1 MYGKKTISQSLL
13 DAVNSVTQQ
22 DVQQEGW
29 DDMMKSVKDKSG
41 PQPNGGSG
49 IKQGTRYGGGKQ
61 KDDEREKETER
72 LEKKKTKSESME
84 FKDRLIESL
93 KGKQKKI
100 DKNHNNKIDA
110 QDFAILRAQKNEEVG
125 VLDEGKMDRMSL
137 THLWHAHATHSYHA
151 DQGYG
156 HGSGS
161 MERNQH
167 AATAIENH
175 VRKHHGNKVAD
186 DMVHHS
192 DLHVSDAEYAGA
204 EDSKRIHKEA
214 EKLRKK
220 HGIEGDL
227 YGHHTESVKESLEEA
242 EETKS
247 LTVDTLAGPKKA
259 PKGFQKDNEHV
270 SAKVPLK
277 TEEAHEDAKEDE
289 KLDKAIL
296 RKMVKKSALK
306 NEETLEER
314 DEGKPGKMFKVIAA
328 KAAKEYGSQEA
339 GNRVAGEIRKK
350 VLAKEDKRPES
361 DTVPF
366 VTDEPQSPK
375 ERLRSAL
382 GKVKTE
388 MKKSW

>member
-1 MYGKKTISQSLL
+1 MYGQKSISQSLL
-13 DAVNSVTQQ
+13 DAVNSITQQ
-22 DVQQEGW
+22 DIQQEGW
-29 DDMMKSVKDKSG
+29 KEMMKDVKDKAG

-49 IKQGTRYGGGKQ
+49 VKQGTRYGGGKQ

-100 DKNHNNKIDA
+100 DKNHNGKIDA
-110 QDFAILRAQKNEEVG
+110 QDFAILRGQKNEE
-125 VLDEGKMDRMSL
+125 
-137 THLWHAHATHSYHA
+137 
-151 DQGYG
+151 
-156 HGSGS
+156 
-161 MERNQH
+161 
-167 AATAIENH
+167 
-175 VRKHHGNKVAD
+175 
-186 DMVHHS
+186 
-192 DLHVSDAEYAGA
+192 
-204 EDSKRIHKEA
+204 
-214 EKLRKK
+214 
-220 HGIEGDL
+220 
-227 YGHHTESVKESLEEA
+227 TELEEA
-242 EETKS
+242 EATKD

-277 TEEAHEDAKEDE
+277 TEEKMEHDDAKQDE
-289 KLDKAIL
+289 IEDKAIIK
-296 RKMVKKSALK
+296 KMVKKSALK

-328 KAAKEYGSQEA
+328 KAAKEYGSKEA
-339 GNRVAGEIRKK
+339 GNRVAGAIRKK
-350 VLAKEDKRPES
+350 VLAKESKRPDT